1 MIRNTPTTEQPGN
14 TAEIPRVSH
23 FRIFLTFLMIGA
35 TSFGGGVAA
44 YIRRVVVEEKKWIDD
59 SAFFQGLS
67 LAQVLPGPN
76 AANMAI
82 FIGRYLR
89 GPIGAAVAVSAVL
102 LPAII
107 ILTLVAVFYSQYGEV
122 FVYEG
127 ILEGVGACA
136 VALIA
141 SMAFQMQQK
150 IPLNYKDYLIA
161 AAVFVMV
168 GIARLSIIYA
178 LVIFIPVAIWI
189 HRPHNGISQKE
200 GAA

>member
-1 MIRNTPTTEQPGN
+1 MIKNTQTIEQPGN
-14 TAEIPRVSH
+14 TGKIPHISH
-23 FRIFLTFLMIGA
+23 FRIFLTFLVIGA

-89 GPIGAAVAVSAVL
+89 GPTGAAVAVFAVL

-107 ILTLVAVFYSQYGEV
+107 ILTLVAVFYSQYGQV
-122 FVYEG
+122 FAYEG

-150 IPLNYKDYLIA
+150 IPLHYLDYLIA
-161 AAVFVMV
+161 AAVFVMI
-168 GIARLSIIYA
+168 GIARLSILYA
-178 LVIFIPVAIWI
+178 LIIFIPIAIWI
-189 HRPHNGISQKE
+189 HRPRNNKIHTE
-200 GAA
+200 EPA